1 MVVEELVVGTELE
14 VVVGTFVLEELVLLL
29 LLLLGLVVV
38 VVVGGGGGDEPEKQL
53 QALETRY
60 GLFSQPQRYVGIAML
75 VVLT

>member
-29 LLLLGLVVV
+29 LLLELVVV